1 MTKLATEEEMIE
13 FGKSIGQTISVPC
26 VIELIGDVGTGK
38 TTITKGIAS
47 ALGIADEVT
56 SPSFTI
62 SKRYSFEK
70 DGRICELIHYD
81 FYRLGEPGIMEE
93 DLLENINDKNTV
105 VIIEWG
111 NSVADLLPETR
122 RTFLIKLN
130 DDGSRTIEEQ
140 K

>member
-70 DGRICELIHYD
+70 DGRPCELVHYD

-93 DLLENINDKNTV
+93 DLLENINDANTV
-105 VIIEWG
+105 VVIEWG

-130 DDGSRTIEEQ
+130 DDGTRTIEEQ

>member
-1 MTKLATEEEMIE
+1 MIQ
-13 FGKSIGQTISVPC
+13 FGKTIGQTISVPS

-47 ALGIADEVT
+47 ALGITEEVT

-70 DGRICELIHYD
+70 DGLSRELVHYD

-93 DLLENINDKNTV
+93 DLIENINDANTV
-105 VIIEWG
+105 VVIEWG

-130 DDGSRTIEEQ
+130 DDGTRTIEEQ

>member
-1 MTKLATEEEMIE
+1 MIQ
-13 FGKSIGQTISVPC
+13 FGKTIGQAISVPC

-47 ALGIADEVT
+47 ALGITEEVT

-70 DGRICELIHYD
+70 DGLSCELVHYD

-93 DLLENINDKNTV
+93 DLIENINDANTV
-105 VIIEWG
+105 VVIEWG
-111 NSVADLLPETR
+111 NSVVDILPETR

-130 DDGSRTIEEQ
+130 DDGTRTIEEQ

>member
-70 DGRICELIHYD
+70 DGRTCELVHYD
-81 FYRLGEPGIMEE
+81 FYRLPEPGIMEE
-93 DLLENINDKNTV
+93 DLLENINDTNTV
-105 VIIEWG
+105 VVIEWG

-130 DDGSRTIEEQ
+130 DDGARTIEEQ